1 MASIVFDTNMVEAT
15 ALALVETVGHLGGEC
30 SEAGCGQ
37 VANLAFVFS
46 ASVLRG
52 KRCEIKLRNFNEFI
66 DCKNDIVQQ
75 QMVCVYQDVAQN
87 DAIDFF
93 ITIHKMKQ

>member
-1 MASIVFDTNMVEAT
+1 MVEAA

-30 SEAGCGQ
+30 SKAGCGQ

-52 KRCEIKLRNFNEFI
+52 KRCEIKWRNLNGFI
-66 DCKNDIVQQ
+66 ECKNDIVQQ
-75 QMVCVYQDVAQN
+75 QMVRVYQDVAQN
-87 DAIDFF
+87 DALELL
-93 ITIHKMKQ
+93 ITNQ